1 MELMNTLPDDMIDT
15 AVHAEYRRRPKLMR
29 FLPAIAACLVIGIFA
44 AVYPKLRMQTP
55 EITEPPAAIVTAET
69 TAQTAVL
76 SQEAAE
82 EEPEKEA
89 EETEDA
95 AAGITVEDTIVARHN

>member
-1 MELMNTLPDDMIDT
+1 MKKQVI
-15 AVHAEYRRRPKLMR
+15 AVMMS
-29 FLPAIAACLVIGIFA
+29 IA
-44 AVYPKLRMQTP
+44 
-55 EITEPPAAIVTAET
+55 VTMGSLGGVSVMAAET

-76 SQEAAE
+76 SQEVAE
-82 EEPEKEA
+82 EEMEKEA